1 MRELGNTQPPTL
13 TQPQLDELRQEL
25 EREIKRLERA
35 MRGTKQDSQPVQLD
49 QGAVG
54 RVSRIDAI
62 QNQQMSASAYG
73 RDQVRYAAL
82 INARLRMEKGVY
94 GRCARCGKPIPYGRL
109 LVLPESANCAAC
121 GGG

>member
-1 MRELGNTQPPTL
+1 MQ
-13 TQPQLDELRQEL
+13 
-25 EREIKRLERA
+25 
-35 MRGTKQDSQPVQLD
+35 GTKLDSRPVQLD

-82 INARLRMEKGVY
+82 IQARDRMEKGTY
-94 GRCARCGKPIPYGRL
+94 GTCLRCGKPIPVGRL
-109 LVLPESANCAAC
+109 LVMPESQNCAAC

>member
-1 MRELGNTQPPTL
+1 MTEPNDAPAL
-13 TQPQLDELRQEL
+13 TEQ
-25 EREIKRLERA
+25 
-35 MRGTKQDSQPVQLD
+35 QLD
-49 QGAVG
+49 QASMG

-73 RDQVRYAAL
+73 RDQARYGAL
-82 INARLRMEKGVY
+82 INAMSRMKRGVY
-94 GRCARCGKPIPYGRL
+94 GLCERCGKPIPYGRL

>member
-1 MRELGNTQPPTL
+1 MTDSLPLTL
-13 TQPQLDELRQEL
+13 AQLDELRAEL
-25 EREIKRLERA
+25 EREVARLERA
-35 MRGTKQDSQPVQLD
+35 MKGTKEASQPVQLD
-49 QGAVG
+49 QSSVG

-82 INARLRMEKGVY
+82 VNALARMESGTY
-94 GRCARCGKPIPYGRL
+94 GRCGRCGKPIPYGRL